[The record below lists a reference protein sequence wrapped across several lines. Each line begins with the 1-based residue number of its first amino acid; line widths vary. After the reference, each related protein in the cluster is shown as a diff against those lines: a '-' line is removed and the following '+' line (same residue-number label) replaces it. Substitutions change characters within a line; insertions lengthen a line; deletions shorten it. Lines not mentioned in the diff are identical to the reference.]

1 MGFRLF
7 FFSVLTFLAGAAA
20 AADGI
25 KTSSDK
31 LHWRCWYDQQ
41 THITCLVDTVPQGDS
56 ASAQGLPANLPHV
69 VRVMRTK
76 PGALRNRIIH
86 IPLHTE
92 PYDMEFTAI
101 LAKATVCGSRRDC
114 SVNFTDKLPPA
125 EEIVAIL
132 NRNLPDRDTATVL
145 AMLDTDLD
153 DIE

>member
-7 FFSVLTFLAGAAA
+7 LCFALTFLTGAAA
-20 AADGI
+20 AADG
-25 KTSSDK
+25 SDK

-41 THITCLVDTVPQGDS
+41 THITCLVDTVPLADGT
-56 ASAQGLPANLPHV
+56 SAQGLPANLPHV
-69 VRVMRTK
+69 VRVMRTR

-125 EEIVAIL
+125 GEIVALL
-132 NRNLPDRDTATVL
+132 NKNLPHRDAAMAL